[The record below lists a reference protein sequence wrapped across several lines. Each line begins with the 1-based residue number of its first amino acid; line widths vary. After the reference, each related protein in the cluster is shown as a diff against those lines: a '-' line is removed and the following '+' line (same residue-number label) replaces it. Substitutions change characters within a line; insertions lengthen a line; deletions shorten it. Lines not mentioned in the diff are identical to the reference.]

1 MYEIVTYEVLLKR
14 MLDRVPDTID
24 KREGSV
30 IFDALAPAAAELAQ
44 MYIEA
49 DVILNETFA
58 DSASRDFLIK
68 RAAERGVTP
77 AVATNAILKGVFNI
91 NVPLGSRFSLGNLNY
106 VVAEKINECEFK
118 LKCETAGAEGNR
130 YFGLLI
136 PVDYIEGL
144 TKAEITELL
153 ISGEDEEDTE
163 QLRARYFAT
172 LDSQAFG
179 GNMSDYKEKVNQL
192 QGVGGIKVYPVWN
205 GGGTVKLVVISSQFQ
220 KPSSDLIDKIQTK
233 IDPLN
238 SQGDGVGFAPIGHI
252 VTVTGVAETRV
263 DITLSLAYRKG
274 WTWEDVKGYVYSVID
289 NYFNELS
296 KEWADSDNLIVR
308 ISQIETRLLEVEG
321 ILDISGTKINGLEQ
335 NLMLDKDAVPV
346 RGDVIG

>member
-1 MYEIVTYEVLLKR
+1 MYENVTYEVLLKR
-14 MLDRVPDTID
+14 MLERVPDTID

-68 RAAERGVTP
+68 RAAERGIVP
-77 AVATNAILKGVFNI
+77 AEAANAILKGVFNI
-91 NVPLGSRFSLGNLNY
+91 DVPLGARFSLGNLNY
-106 VVAEKINECEFK
+106 VVIEKIKDCEFK
-118 LKCETAGAEGNR
+118 LKCETAGADGNR
-130 YFGLLI
+130 YFGMLI
-136 PVDYIEGL
+136 PVEYIEGL
-144 TKAEITELL
+144 NKAEITELL

-163 QLRARYFAT
+163 ELRARYFAT

-192 QGVGGIKVYPVWN
+192 QGVGGIKIYPVWD
-205 GGGTVKLVVISSQFQ
+205 GGGTVKLVIISSQFQ
-220 KPSSDLIDKIQTK
+220 KPSSDLIDSLQTQ

-238 SQGDGVGFAPIGHI
+238 SQGEGVGFAPIGHV
-252 VTVTGVAETRV
+252 VTVVGVTEQKV
-263 DITLSLAYRKG
+263 NITLNLTYREG
-274 WTWEDVKGYVYSVID
+274 WNWQDAKGYVDTAID
-289 NYFNELS
+289 NYFTELS
-296 KEWADSDNLIVR
+296 KGWADSDNLIVR
-308 ISQIETRLLEVEG
+308 ISQIETRLLEIEG
-321 ILDISGTKINGLEQ
+321 IMDISGTKINGVEQ
-335 NLMLDKDAVPV
+335 NLMLDKDSIPV

>member
-1 MYEIVTYEVLLKR
+1 MYENVTYEVLLKR

-58 DSASRDFLIK
+58 DSASKDFLIK
-68 RAAERGVTP
+68 RAAERGIVP
-77 AVATNAILKGVFNI
+77 AGATNAILKGVFNI

-106 VVAEKINECEFK
+106 VITEKIKDCEFK

-130 YFGLLI
+130 YFGMLI
-136 PVDYIEGL
+136 PVDYIEEL

-163 QLRARYFAT
+163 ELRARYFAT

-220 KPSSDLIDKIQTK
+220 KPSSDLINSLQTQV
-233 IDPLN
+233 DPLN
-238 SQGDGVGFAPIGHI
+238 SQGEGVGFAPIGHV
-252 VTVTGVAETRV
+252 VTVVGVMEQKV
-263 DITLSLAYRKG
+263 NITLNLTYREG
-274 WTWEDVKGYVYSVID
+274 WNWEDVKGYVDTAID

-296 KEWADSDNLIVR
+296 KGWADSDNLIVR
-308 ISQIETRLLEVEG
+308 ISQIETRLLELEG
-321 ILDISGTKINGLEQ
+321 IVDISGTKINGIEQ
-335 NLMLDKDAVPV
+335 NLMLDKDAIPV

>member
-1 MYEIVTYEVLLKR
+1 MYENVTYEVLLKR
-14 MLDRVPDTID
+14 MLERVPDTID

-68 RAAERGVTP
+68 RAAERGIVP
-77 AVATNAILKGVFNI
+77 AEAANAILKGVFNI
-91 NVPLGSRFSLGNLNY
+91 DVPLGARFSLGNLNY
-106 VVAEKINECEFK
+106 VVIEKIKDCEFK
-118 LKCETAGAEGNR
+118 LKCETAGADGNR
-130 YFGLLI
+130 YFGMLI
-136 PVDYIEGL
+136 PVEYIEGL
-144 TKAEITELL
+144 NKAEITELL

-163 QLRARYFAT
+163 ELRARYFAT

-192 QGVGGIKVYPVWN
+192 QGVGGIKIYPVWD
-205 GGGTVKLVVISSQFQ
+205 GGGTVKLVIISSQFQ
-220 KPSSDLIDKIQTK
+220 KPSSDLIDSLQTQ

-238 SQGDGVGFAPIGHI
+238 SQGEGVGFAPIGHV
-252 VTVTGVAETRV
+252 VTVVGVTEQKV
-263 DITLSLAYRKG
+263 NITLNLTYREG
-274 WTWEDVKGYVYSVID
+274 WNWQDAKGYVDTAID
-289 NYFNELS
+289 NYFTELS
-296 KEWADSDNLIVR
+296 KGWADSDNLIVR
-308 ISQIETRLLEVEG
+308 ISQIETRLLEIEG
-321 ILDISGTKINGLEQ
+321 IVDISGTKINGVEQ
-335 NLMLDKDAVPV
+335 NLMLDKDSIPV